1 MKKNTKI
8 SANTKKRLE
17 STENYINGMF
27 GIHSKINVLRV
38 DVGYTNEF
46 SQEMT
51 IEDLN
56 KDINHMFNNMRS
68 KPTLFDSKIGF
79 LIKREEG
86 ETKGPHAHI
95 IFLYN
100 GQETQK
106 GGYLVDE
113 IGKYWN
119 NDITQGRGSYHNCN
133 RNSYKKNGTGI
144 IDHKDTEK
152 RKILLENVTSY
163 LCKDEQNI
171 QSSSDDKINRL
182 FTRGTLPKE
191 KSTRGR
197 PRKD

>member
-68 KPTLFDSKIGF
+68 KPTLFDSKVGSIV
-79 LIKREEG
+79 KREEG
-86 ETKGPHAHI
+86 EEKGVHAHVI
-95 IFLYN
+95 LFYN
-100 GQETQK
+100 GQEIQK
-106 GGYLVDE
+106 GAHLVDK
-113 IGKYWN
+113 IGEYWN
-119 NDITQGRGSYHNCN
+119 NDITQGKGSYHNCH
-133 RNSYKKNGTGI
+133 RNKYEKNGIGM

-163 LCKDEQNI
+163 LCKDEQVI
-171 QSSSDDKINRL
+171 KSESDDKINKS
-182 FTRGTLPKE
+182 FTRGTLPK
-191 KSTRGR
+191 KKGNKGR
-197 PRKD
+197 PRI

>member
-1 MKKNTKI
+1 MDKNKKI
-8 SANTKKRLE
+8 SSKTKKRLK
-17 STENYINGMF
+17 STEDYVNGLFDIN
-27 GIHSKINVLRV
+27 SKINALRF
-38 DVGYTNEF
+38 DVGYTKEY
-46 SQEMT
+46 SSDMT
-51 IEDLN
+51 SENLN
-56 KDINHMFNNMRS
+56 NDINHMFNNMRS
-68 KPTLFDSKIGF
+68 KPSLFDSKIGF

-95 IFLYN
+95 TLLYN

-197 PRKD
+197 PRSE